1 MPRIP
6 QKVARRLSFGLKQ
19 FQPILESA
27 KSRDVNESDTVMI
40 VTDILSEIFGYDKY
54 NEVTSEYEIKGTYCD
69 LAIKLNGKLHYLI
82 EVKAIGSDLKENHVK
97 QAVDYAANE
106 GVDWVLLTNG
116 INWRVSRV
124 SFTKPVSHEQVI
136 ELDFPSLNHRN
147 SADMQSLFL
156 LSREA
161 IKKSALPNYHEQ
173 LQATNRTDRLDFT

>member
-1 MPRIP
+1 
-6 QKVARRLSFGLKQ
+6 
-19 FQPILESA
+19 
-27 KSRDVNESDTVMI
+27 MI

-69 LAIKLNGKLHYLI
+69 LAIKLNGKSHYLI

-173 LQATNRTDRLDFT
+173 LQASNRTDRLDFT